1 MEQRWRHE
9 TYKDDRDA
17 EKQYL
22 DELPAGRRRRR
33 PVRSR
38 WRRRRS
44 HPKSSSGS
52 TTRATAHAFWADHKH
67 VLPLHYA
74 VYLVAEVGCK
84 RSAAAN
90 VETVFSGAGKFMEEA
105 SSAGHVL
112 LRRMIKLHYNLKYI
126 FIRPTV
132 EEVWCVRATSP
143 SMAREV
149 HAPPSPR
156 SRARTRRSPRPRPRR
171 VRESSELITE
181 ASQRERV
188 CAQRGSKTG
197 LKTIINLSGELRRVL
212 ACARCPS
219 ALYTHCTLAVAAG
232 ACTCTGS
239 EGVPCT
245 GLYLVSK
252 YTCTVSEVAILVLG
266 VGLGVHHLNASV
278 NTV

>member
-1 MEQRWRHE
+1 MRVRRDRRPRLQRLLDHGGTLEQRWRHE
-9 TYKDDRDA
+9 TYKDDRNA

-112 LRRMIKLHYNLKYI
+112 MRRMIKLHYNWKYI
-126 FIRPTV
+126 FIRPTA
-132 EEVWCVRATSP
+132 EEV
-143 SMAREV
+143 
-149 HAPPSPR
+149 
-156 SRARTRRSPRPRPRR
+156 
-171 VRESSELITE
+171 
-181 ASQRERV
+181 
-188 CAQRGSKTG
+188 
-197 LKTIINLSGELRRVL
+197 
-212 ACARCPS
+212 CARYLAKHGQGGARPPPAPAAEPAPDG
-219 ALYTHCTLAVAAG
+219 ALARGRGGCGRAV
-232 ACTCTGS
+232 
-239 EGVPCT
+239 
-245 GLYLVSK
+245 
-252 YTCTVSEVAILVLG
+252 
-266 VGLGVHHLNASV
+266 N
-278 NTV
+278 